1 MKNLREKIIVSCETS
16 PDLKCYQ
23 SILIEWQKKFNLVSK
38 NSLNDAWVRHFL
50 DSAQICEYI
59 PDDASEMV
67 DFGSGAG
74 FPGLVVA
81 VLTKNRTPYLNI
93 TLVESIKK
101 KTLFLNEVSAKLKLH
116 ARIENE
122 RIENLA
128 KKTYDVI
135 TSRAMCS
142 LDKLLGYALPFCG
155 KKTICIFPKGKSYA
169 EEIATAQK
177 LYSFKCE
184 TKDNLFSDEGKI
196 LLITDIKPL
205 KGENNAKNT
214 RNR

>member
-59 PDDASEMV
+59 SDDAREMV

-93 TLVESIKK
+93 TLVESIKRK
-101 KTLFLNEVSAKLKLH
+101 KHCF
-116 ARIENE
+116 
-122 RIENLA
+122 
-128 KKTYDVI
+128 
-135 TSRAMCS
+135 
-142 LDKLLGYALPFCG
+142 
-155 KKTICIFPKGKSYA
+155 
-169 EEIATAQK
+169 
-177 LYSFKCE
+177 
-184 TKDNLFSDEGKI
+184 
-196 LLITDIKPL
+196 
-205 KGENNAKNT
+205 
-214 RNR
+214 